1 MCTAVKVAEPFLH
14 STTIP
19 STNKTNWKR
28 RRIIDF
34 NIISLMERELSGSF
48 NATNSLQLKAATI
61 STPSLLTSIIKPEAE
76 EAEQE
81 TQRREVTKEKEV
93 EKTPVLP
100 HR

>member
-1 MCTAVKVAEPFLH
+1 
-14 STTIP
+14 
-19 STNKTNWKR
+19 
-28 RRIIDF
+28 
-34 NIISLMERELSGSF
+34 MERELSGSF